1 MRNQGV
7 AITNVVFMMLALST
21 GTSSYFLA
29 NNVSEKKQEVAALTA
44 KTGEIKSEVSGMN
57 SDFTELKKKLG
68 YEDVADAKQLDETMR
83 SDVEKALGIADTNT
97 TYRDVVETLS
107 SNLIQKKAELAD
119 GYQAQL
125 NEAERVS
132 ASEKNK
138 TTAQKEKFSEQ
149 ETTIADD
156 HTKAIDDAA
165 DTKTSLQ
172 KSYDSQTA
180 DLNKLV
186 ADTRADIQA
195 ANQDAADFKESKDR
209 FAAINEELSKRV
221 DELSNASYERADAQI
236 IFADQVRKVV
246 RLNIGERDGV
256 RPLTTFNVFAP
267 DTLDMEDAISKGS
280 VQVVRNIGEHMCE
293 AKILE
298 DQMSNPV
305 QSGDLAYTPL
315 WRPGEVIRYA
325 LDFHLDIDGDG
336 RSDLAKL
343 MMLIRSSGAEVAAYI
358 DDEGVVQH
366 GDKIG
371 PDIYRVVVSED
382 SVSEI
387 LEHAYSYDEAT
398 KERIEQDEQ
407 DFLRKF
413 RDARVETIYLK
424 DFLKKIGYKETALV
438 TEYDDD
444 LRERHGRT
452 GVVELQES
460 GVGRQVVSPGVVAP
474 IYLDDAEKAPESS
487 GTTAPIFSG
496 AKGKA
501 PVSAGIVAPTYDKG
515 ADKAPKSDGVNSDY
529 FSRKRADKD

>member
-1 MRNQGV
+1 MRNSGV
-7 AITNVVFMMLALST
+7 AITNVVFMMLTLST
-21 GTSSYFLA
+21 GTSSYFLL

-57 SDFTELKKKLG
+57 SDFNELKKKLG

-125 NEAERVS
+125 DEAERVS
-132 ASEKNK
+132 TSEKNK
-138 TTAQKEKFSEQ
+138 TTAQKTTFSEQ
-149 ETTIADD
+149 ESTIADD
-156 HTKAIDDAA
+156 HDEAIAKVT
-165 DTKTSLQ
+165 DTKSNLQ

-195 ANQDAADFKESKDR
+195 ANQDTADFKESKDR

-221 DELSNASYERADAQI
+221 DELSNASYERADARI
-236 IFADQVRKVV
+236 VFADQVRKVV

-267 DTLDMEDAISKGS
+267 DTLDMEGATAKGS

-305 QSGDLAYTPL
+305 QNGDLAYTPL

-325 LDFHLDIDGDG
+325 LDF
-336 RSDLAKL
+336 
-343 MMLIRSSGAEVAAYI
+343 
-358 DDEGVVQH
+358 
-366 GDKIG
+366 
-371 PDIYRVVVSED
+371 
-382 SVSEI
+382 
-387 LEHAYSYDEAT
+387 
-398 KERIEQDEQ
+398 
-407 DFLRKF
+407 
-413 RDARVETIYLK
+413 
-424 DFLKKIGYKETALV
+424 
-438 TEYDDD
+438 
-444 LRERHGRT
+444 
-452 GVVELQES
+452 
-460 GVGRQVVSPGVVAP
+460 
-474 IYLDDAEKAPESS
+474 
-487 GTTAPIFSG
+487 
-496 AKGKA
+496 
-501 PVSAGIVAPTYDKG
+501 
-515 ADKAPKSDGVNSDY
+515 
-529 FSRKRADKD
+529 